1 MRRRQRHHD
10 GTTTTEN
17 WTRSWSWKSYLA
29 IWLYGPPTSGIR
41 FDCRQQFRNF
51 SLVNPPFR
59 EPLAGTLS
67 LALSRGEF
75 TRELLTR
82 QVGARVSLSVMSGF
96 SYFMCNFNTYYKLTA
111 LINVSVCVSVQ
122 LPLYI
127 CVSPP
132 PLGITCSYSCFGQTL
147 SNNIVLHIHKIQLF
161 MLAGCFFRGRVC
173 VFMEMCV
180 GSSPLLLSK
189 KKQFSL
195 HLGMVLLLLHR
206 QIGTNHFLLHTLV
219 GGKTWRVGEPYIA

>member
-1 MRRRQRHHD
+1 LFCWRLKAWCCWLVGWLVSWCCLLHQQQLDGVRRQQQPQRQRQRQRRRMRRRQRHHD

-111 LINVSVCVSVQ
+111 LINVSVCV
-122 LPLYI
+122 
-127 CVSPP
+127 
-132 PLGITCSYSCFGQTL
+132 
-147 SNNIVLHIHKIQLF
+147 
-161 MLAGCFFRGRVC
+161 
-173 VFMEMCV
+173 
-180 GSSPLLLSK
+180 
-189 KKQFSL
+189 
-195 HLGMVLLLLHR
+195 
-206 QIGTNHFLLHTLV
+206 
-219 GGKTWRVGEPYIA
+219 

>member
-1 MRRRQRHHD
+1 MECGDNNNHSDNDNDNDDGCDDGNDITTARQRLKT
-10 GTTTTEN
+10 GPAAGAG
-17 WTRSWSWKSYLA
+17 KA

-111 LINVSVCVSVQ
+111 LINVSVCV
-122 LPLYI
+122 
-127 CVSPP
+127 
-132 PLGITCSYSCFGQTL
+132 
-147 SNNIVLHIHKIQLF
+147 
-161 MLAGCFFRGRVC
+161 
-173 VFMEMCV
+173 
-180 GSSPLLLSK
+180 
-189 KKQFSL
+189 
-195 HLGMVLLLLHR
+195 
-206 QIGTNHFLLHTLV
+206 
-219 GGKTWRVGEPYIA
+219 